1 MTTEQSVR
9 PPRRAS
15 EFLAGFHRAD
25 NPDWRISMQT
35 VVRKLEDEIDRLR
48 AELKSE
54 TNWLNAT
61 KAPKSEPTESGEQPT
76 ASDTTPPCE
85 PTGNASETQWAPE
98 QIAAWAAEGR
108 PALALRRLPPL
119 VGREAPDDVTPAMI
133 EAGKA
138 IFFENVEMAGA
149 TGDYGAALVAIYRA
163 MRAAC

>member
-76 ASDTTPPCE
+76 GKSTTPTCE
-85 PTGNASETQWAPE
+85 SGDDEITLDMIGA
-98 QIAAWAAEGR
+98 GM
-108 PALALRRLPPL
+108 LAHLRH
-119 VGREAPDDVTPAMI
+119 D
-133 EAGKA
+133 KA
-138 IFFENVEMAGA
+138 NVKEIVI
-149 TGDYGAALVAIYRA
+149 TVYRA
-163 MRAAC
+163 MRAAR